1 MFPQHPG
8 NRQSLTIRTMNQ
20 PSPPAAQQPTPS
32 SPPHQPYPNYPLPI
46 PPDKHA
52 KALQLYK
59 QYKLEKQLS
68 QQPQSATSNHHGFH
82 LSVPGPAPPRS
93 TTSVAS
99 SRRHRALSI
108 STSNYDA
115 VTDLSSVV
123 SFDDNESLTSR
134 GRPDELMSFDGKKI
148 KQRRRSKLNP
158 TKRAKAALVR
168 CLGSCW
174 VCRSRRVPCPLEHH
188 DIQSLEKLWQASEGH
203 RPPQHKTSSS
213 GSSTSQGTTTF
224 SAIKEENIS
233 SSSQSDALAG
243 IGGDLGS
250 ELLGQYGAFD
260 PTLDIQSPGGVNGD
274 QRSQVPAPATL
285 NLVAPNLPVLDPN
298 PYSSYQNGQMIA
310 IGVYRNGLFYC
321 QHLDGLCQEYFEDAD
336 MLQLHFELFHFAF
349 TRIDPAYR
357 YICSAETCL
366 LMNDNATGPCYNCGS
381 HNTIEPWIYGHYIRV
396 PSFQRHAPDGQPVQ
410 GYNDFQPPFSSY
422 SFSSMDSQWNSDT
435 NNDKYSDFNTPS
447 NFAFQNG
454 NPYGG
459 SYDYNASQRSDN
471 GDSQSPFGGARYLSR
486 EAAPQVCAKVEQ
498 KCERQAYLA
507 LGLWLIAFITVSS
520 IHDWIFPKARTVFPA
535 AADAFGTHLPAVG
548 FLGIIASFAMSFSV
562 KHLASQRSRR
572 ARSSRRL
579 FEVID
584 PSNFSS
590 NYKEITSLAY
600 MNIGGWL

>member
-1 MFPQHPG
+1 
-8 NRQSLTIRTMNQ
+8 MNQ

-46 PPDKHA
+46 PPDKQA

-68 QQPQSATSNHHGFH
+68 QQPQSAISNHHGFH

-99 SRRHRALSI
+99 SRHHRALSI

-123 SFDDNESLTSR
+123 SFDDNESQR

-188 DIQSLEKLWQASEGH
+188 DIQSLEKHWQASEGH
-203 RPPQHKTSSS
+203 RPPQHKASSS

-224 SAIKEENIS
+224 SAIKEENVA

-243 IGGDLGS
+243 IGGDLGG

-260 PTLDIQSPGGVNGD
+260 TTLDIQSPGGVNGD
-274 QRSQVPAPATL
+274 QRAQIPAPATL
-285 NLVAPNLPVLDPN
+285 NFVAPNLPVLDPN
-298 PYSSYQNGQMIA
+298 PYSSYQNGQMVA

-321 QHLDGLCQEYFEDAD
+321 QHLDGLCQEYFEDAE

-357 YICSAETCL
+357 YICSADTCL

-410 GYNDFQPPFSSY
+410 GYNDLQPPFSSY

-435 NNDKYSDFNTPS
+435 NNGNYTDFNTPG
-447 NFAFQNG
+447 NFTFQNG
-454 NPYGG
+454 NAYGG
-459 SYDYNASQRSDN
+459 PYDCNPSQGSDN
-471 GDSQSPFGGARYLSR
+471 GDSQGNPFGGSRYLSR
-486 EAAPQVCAKVEQ
+486 MASPVQCAKVEQ
-498 KCERQAYLA
+498 KCQHQVHLA
-507 LGLWLIAFITVSS
+507 LGLCLIAFIAVSFTHCWTS
-520 IHDWIFPKARTVFPA
+520 PEARTVFLP

-548 FLGIIASFAMSFSV
+548 FLGIIASFATSFSV
-562 KHLASQRSRR
+562 KHLARHQSKRAQSRSRSPLE
-572 ARSSRRL
+572 AIAHSDLSSR
-579 FEVID
+579 
-584 PSNFSS
+584 
-590 NYKEITSLAY
+590 YKHTTPLAY
-600 MNIGGWL
+600 VHIGGWP